1 MLNTCKSKRSFLG
14 NDLSSFFFMS
24 WFTVYLNQTKRLAST
39 KQGPIELSLEQIEKV
54 SRSREP
60 LAEDPSLSL

>member
-1 MLNTCKSKRSFLG
+1 
-14 NDLSSFFFMS
+14 MS
-24 WFTVYLNQTKRLAST
+24 WFTVYLNQTKRLT

-60 LAEDPSLSL
+60 LAEDPSL

>member
-1 MLNTCKSKRSFLG
+1 MKEFA
-14 NDLSSFFFMS
+14 LSSFFFMS

>member
-1 MLNTCKSKRSFLG
+1 
-14 NDLSSFFFMS
+14 MS

-39 KQGPIELSLEQIEKV
+39 KQGPIIELSLEQIEKV

-60 LAEDPSLSL
+60 LAEDPSLSLSLAYNQSFLCLPRLPSLI